1 MWLCRLR
8 LWVLTPTRAKCE
20 SWTDDKPT
28 NERGPALRREDD
40 LLQRFLTCSCL
51 YGEKGYK
58 VIIILGWKE
67 TNFFYWFS
75 LFSGIYICYIGKHIY
90 LYICFENTLGKGEL
104 KIYSAE
110 YSNLTSKEREYWRVN
125 FPDVKYNR
133 SRQQV
138 HCTHFNS
145 RFLSK
150 EEEFDRVAPDYY
162 NRVTPV
168 RPITGHVLYR

>member
-1 MWLCRLR
+1 M
-8 LWVLTPTRAKCE
+8 
-20 SWTDDKPT
+20 
-28 NERGPALRREDD
+28 
-40 LLQRFLTCSCL
+40 
-51 YGEKGYK
+51 
-58 VIIILGWKE
+58 
-67 TNFFYWFS
+67 
-75 LFSGIYICYIGKHIY
+75 
-90 LYICFENTLGKGEL
+90 

-150 EEEFDRVAPDYY
+150 EEEFDRVAPDYF